1 VAARR
6 LLIILL
12 LLLAASVAAA
22 ALAPDRTSRI
32 RPAGSSTSSTTTTTT
47 PAPEPTGEALS
58 DRINAS
64 EKHPETVEAFVGDQ
78 LALDVGVA
86 DGPGRSIS
94 LDDFGVTDFAAPEA
108 PAHFDLLLREPGYFA
123 ITDEQ
128 GRVVGRLEV
137 KVPGSAPEPG
147 SGAGDGAGGD
157 TADT

>member
-6 LLIILL
+6 LLIILM

-32 RPAGSSTSSTTTTTT
+32 RPVESSTSSTTSTTTT
-47 PAPEPTGEALS
+47 APEPTGEALS

-64 EKHPETVEAFVGDQ
+64 EKDPPTVEAFVGDQ

-108 PAHFDLLLREPGYFA
+108 PAHFDLLLREQGYFA

-137 KVPGSAPEPG
+137 KQPGTSPVPGA
-147 SGAGDGAGGD
+147 GADESTAGD